1 MTSIHI
7 SIDNKENVRDWA
19 SCVLMPE
26 HYVIFFF
33 FLYFFYFITLLL
45 TFCGE
50 TTPRRKWQLFG
61 QSAYIGCDLVNMVV
75 A

>member
-7 SIDNKENVRDWA
+7 SMITKKMSVIG
-19 SCVLMPE
+19 PE
-26 HYVIFFF
+26 HYVIFF
-33 FLYFFYFITLLL
+33 LYFFYFVTLLL

-61 QSAYIGCDLVNMVV
+61 QSAYIGCYLFNMVV
-75 A
+75 ACMLIRL